1 MDPLR
6 NDANSQRDAPSAHA
20 GRVWTMKVPS
30 DHLRSFVDHD
40 GAVILDISR
49 DQFFSLNTVGAYIW
63 KRINEGNTV
72 EQIAQSLAK
81 DTGAEVSA
89 ILSDIDEFVT
99 DLTTR
104 HLL

>member
-1 MDPLR
+1 MDTLKERCERSPKCTIR
-6 NDANSQRDAPSAHA
+6 AHRE
-20 GRVWTMKVPS
+20 GMTMKVPS

-63 KRINEGNTV
+63 KRLNEGNTV
-72 EQIAQSLAK
+72 EQIAQSLARE
-81 DTGAEVSA
+81 TGAEVSA